1 MSAFFYKL
9 WVQWWLRER
18 NVRWGNRDSF
28 LTKLSGPQKITPLVK
43 LKAAGVWVDRAEN
56 AFLQDY
62 ILWRE
67 GVFSFL
73 WNEKWV
79 GTDYHLIYFMHVT
92 SLLHPEITKAVT
104 MRVYWGY
111 ISWVLHDYASSQG
124 YKQGYYFEIQNK
136 TLIKVLCNHRQKC
149 NLCWVWCKPVFNVV
163 RTTLCRMK
171 LLIV

>member
-28 LTKLSGPQKITPLVK
+28 LTKLSGPQKITLVK
-43 LKAAGVWVDRAEN
+43 LKAGSGWIEQKMLFSRIISSGAKE
-56 AFLQDY
+56 FSLQ
-62 ILWRE
+62 
-67 GVFSFL
+67 FL

-79 GTDYHLIYFMHVT
+79 GTNYHLIYFMHVT

-111 ISWVLHDYASSQG
+111 ISWVLHDYVSSQG

-136 TLIKVLCNHRQKC
+136 TLIKVLCNDRQKC